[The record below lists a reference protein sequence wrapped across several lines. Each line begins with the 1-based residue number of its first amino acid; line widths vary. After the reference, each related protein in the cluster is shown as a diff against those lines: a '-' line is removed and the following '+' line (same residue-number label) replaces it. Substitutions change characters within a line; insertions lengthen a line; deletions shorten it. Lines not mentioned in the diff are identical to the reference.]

1 MFERI
6 RRLGASP
13 GAVSQASKHG
23 CLLGARNLVGNNVY
37 DADGNY
43 VGRLEEIIID
53 PTAGCV
59 RHAVLAVGGVMGLGG
74 RRLAVPWST
83 LTPDP
88 DYRRCVVDVTQM
100 QFTATRVPK
109 DDPWLRRADATHT
122 IEDTVFV
129 SRLLGRRG

>member
-13 GAVSQASKHG
+13 AVSQASKHG
-23 CLLGARNLVGNNVY
+23 CLLGVRNLVGNNVY